1 MNILN
6 LFGEKEIKDIM
17 AKEPKV
23 IVLILSY
30 NGKHLL
36 DDSISSYLKN
46 DYSNF
51 NVCVV
56 DNGSKD
62 NTQEYVKEKYP
73 EVYLLRLEKNLSYS
87 GGLNEGLK
95 YAFVKQGTDYVL
107 ITNNDVLV
115 DKKVI
120 ESLVRTAETRS
131 DIGFVTGKV
140 YYFDKPDTL
149 QTVGKVEHPLL
160 WNGKHIGNGEKDNG
174 QFDEVSERCFTDDIY
189 TLVKKSLYDKV
200 GGYDTLF
207 QFQSEE
213 FDWQARAKE
222 AGFKIYYTPY
232 AKIWHKDSMT
242 IGKVSAFKAY
252 YDARNPMLVILKH
265 KPADF
270 FRKYFWWHL
279 KIRTFRASL
288 VYLKQFKIGISLKTW
303 QGFFS
308 ALIWGIKN
316 RKITFKHIF

>member
-1 MNILN
+1 LKKDFGSQKKELN
-6 LFGEKEIKDIM
+6 RPE
-17 AKEPKV
+17 V
-23 IVLILSY
+23 IILILSY

-36 DDSISSYLKN
+36 DDSISSYLNN

-51 NVCVV
+51 SVCVI
-56 DNGSKD
+56 DNGSND
-62 NTQEYVKEKYP
+62 NTKEYVNEKYP
-73 EVYLLRLEKNLSYS
+73 EVHLLRLDKNLGYS
-87 GGLNEGLK
+87 GGFNEGLE
-95 YAFVKQGTDYVL
+95 YAFNIKGADYAL
-107 ITNNDVLV
+107 ITNNDVIA

-120 ESLVRTAETRS
+120 DTLVNTAETKS
-131 DIGFVTGKV
+131 NIGFVTGKV
-140 YYFDKPDTL
+140 FYYDKPDTL

-160 WNGKHIGNGEKDNG
+160 WNGGHIGNNEVDKG
-174 QFDEVSERCFTDDIY
+174 QYNDVCERYFADDIY
-189 TLVKKSLYDKV
+189 TLVKKSLYEKI

-207 QFQSEE
+207 QFQCEE

-252 YDARNPMLVILKH
+252 YDTRNPMLVILKY

-270 FRKYFWWHL
+270 FKKFFWWQF
-279 KIRTFRASL
+279 KVGTVRSSFI
-288 VYLKQFKIGISLKTW
+288 YLKQFKIGIILKIW

-308 ALIWGIKN
+308 ALLWGIKN
-316 RKITFKHIF
+316 KKITIKHIF

>member
-1 MNILN
+1 MEVME
-6 LFGEKEIKDIM
+6 FDK
-17 AKEPKV
+17 PKV
-23 IVLILSY
+23 LVLILNY
-30 NGKHLL
+30 NGKYLL

-46 DYSNF
+46 TYSNF
-51 NVCVV
+51 SVCVI
-56 DNGSKD
+56 DNGSND
-62 NTQEYVKEKYP
+62 NTEEYVKKKYP
-73 EVYLLRLEKNLSYS
+73 EVFLLRLEKNLGYS

-95 YAFVKQGTDYVL
+95 YAFSNQAADYAL

-115 DKKVI
+115 DDKVI
-120 ESLVRTAETRS
+120 ESLVNTAETKPE
-131 DIGFVTGKV
+131 IGFVTGKV
-140 YYFDKPDTL
+140 YYFDKPNTL
-149 QTVGKVEHPLL
+149 QTVGKAEHPLL
-160 WNGKHIGNGEKDNG
+160 WNGEHIGNGEIDKG
-174 QFDEVSERCFTDDIY
+174 QYEDISERCFTDDIF
-189 TLVKKSLYDKV
+189 TLVKKSLYEKI

-222 AGFKIYYTPY
+222 AGYKIYYTPY

-252 YDARNPMLVILKH
+252 YDARNPLLVILKH
-265 KPADF
+265 KSPDY
-270 FRKYFWWHL
+270 FRKYFWWHF
-279 KIRTFRASL
+279 KIRTFRTSL
-288 VYLKQFKIGISLKTW
+288 VHLKHLKIGISFKIW